1 MMKNFKARVL
11 ALCVFCFACVNLY
24 GQVQSVKPFEL
35 SKKEKRQGY
44 KILFDGTSM
53 NQWKG
58 NTTEYVLEEG
68 TITMRPTQGE
78 GGNLYTKDTYSDF
91 TLRFEFLLGPAG
103 NNGLGLR
110 HDYVEP
116 KKGYS
121 GMELQILDNEHPSY
135 KDLEPGQYHGSVYKI
150 IPAKRGFL
158 KPTGE
163 WNVQEVRA
171 KGDHIQVILNGE
183 MILDG
188 HLKEATAKL
197 KPDSFQKAV
206 LNESGHIA
214 FLGHGSV
221 VKFKNIRIKKK

>member
-1 MMKNFKARVL
+1 MKNCNILLLFISIFYAGFTK
-11 ALCVFCFACVNLY
+11 VFS
-24 GQVQSVKPFEL
+24 QVIKPYEL
-35 SKKEKRQGY
+35 TKKERKEGY

-53 NQWKG
+53 KEWKG
-58 NTTEYVLEEG
+58 NTAEYVLEEG
-68 TITMRPTQGE
+68 TITMRPKQEE
-78 GGNLYTKDTYSDF
+78 GGNLYTKNKYTNF
-91 TLRFEFLLGPAG
+91 TLRFEFLLGAAG

-110 HDYVEP
+110 HDFV
-116 KKGYS
+116 KGKNGYS

-135 KDLEPGQYHGSVYKI
+135 KDLEAGQYHGSVYKI

-171 KGDHIQVILNGE
+171 QGDHIQVILNGE

-197 KPDSFQKAV
+197 KPGSFQSAV
-206 LNESGHIA
+206 MNESGHIA

-221 VKFKNIRIKKK
+221 VKFRNIRIKEE

>member
-1 MMKNFKARVL
+1 MKNIKAGVITL
-11 ALCVFCFACVNLY
+11 SVFCLLCYKVL
-24 GQVQSVKPFEL
+24 GQTQPDTTFKL
-35 SKKEKRQGY
+35 TKKEKKQGY
-44 KILFDGTSM
+44 TILFDGSSM
-53 NQWKG
+53 DNWKG
-58 NTTEYVLEEG
+58 NTKEYVLEDG
-68 TITMRPTQGE
+68 TITMRPIQNE
-78 GGNLYTKDTYSDF
+78 GGNLYTKNTFTDF
-91 TLRFEFLLGPAG
+91 TLRFEFLLEAAG

-110 HDYVEP
+110 HDFVEG
-116 KKGYS
+116 KNGYS

-171 KGDHIQVILNGE
+171 KGNHIQVMLNGK

-188 HLKEATAKL
+188 DLKEATAKL
-197 KPDSFQKAV
+197 KPGSFQKAV

-221 VKFKNIRIKKK
+221 VKFRNIRIKEM

>member
-1 MMKNFKARVL
+1 
-11 ALCVFCFACVNLY
+11 
-24 GQVQSVKPFEL
+24 
-35 SKKEKRQGY
+35 
-44 KILFDGTSM
+44 M

-58 NTTEYVLEEG
+58 NTSEYILEEG
-68 TITMRPTQGE
+68 TITMRPTQDE
-78 GGNLYTKDTYSDF
+78 GGNLYTKDTFKDF

-110 HDYVEP
+110 HDFVEP

-121 GMELQILDNEHPSY
+121 GMELQILDNEDPSY

-150 IPAKRGFL
+150 IAAKRGFL
-158 KPTGE
+158 KTVGE

-171 KGDHIQVILNGE
+171 YGDHIEVILNGE
-183 MILDG
+183 KILDG
-188 HLKEATAKL
+188 HLKEATSKL
-197 KPDSFQKAV
+197 KPGSFQEAV

-221 VKFKNIRIKKK
+221 VKFKNIRIKEN

>member
-1 MMKNFKARVL
+1 MKNCQRRIILLGVLFVFGMNLFGHAQTAELFKL
-11 ALCVFCFACVNLY
+11 
-24 GQVQSVKPFEL
+24 P
-35 SKKEKRQGY
+35 KKEKRQGY
-44 KILFDGTSM
+44 KILFDGSSLD
-53 NQWKG
+53 NWKG

-68 TITMRPTQGE
+68 TITMRPKQSE
-78 GGNLYTKDTYSDF
+78 GGNLYTKEVFTDF
-91 TLRFEFLLGPAG
+91 VLRFEFLLGPAG

-110 HDYVEP
+110 HDFVEP

-135 KDLEPGQYHGSVYKI
+135 KNLEPGQYHGSVYKI

-163 WNVQEVRA
+163 WNVQVVRA

-188 HLKEATAKL
+188 HLNEATAKL
-197 KPDSFQKAV
+197 KPGSFQKAV
-206 LNESGHIA
+206 LNKSGHIA

-221 VKFKNIRIKKK
+221 VKFRNIRIKEVK